1 MPGVKRS
8 AMREENDP
16 NITPLADVTTTL
28 IVVFLIT
35 MPAILGNGIKV
46 NATHAEASQTV
57 VTERPAD
64 DKDEL
69 LMVTV
74 TTEGLK
80 VNGDAV
86 DPADLEPELRQ
97 RLAGRLDKTVVIVPS
112 DLVRL
117 NEVVHVMDAAKGAG
131 ATSLALLNR
140 RERGP
145 EAGS

>member
-35 MPAILGNGIKV
+35 MPAILGNGIQV
-46 NATHAEASQTV
+46 NATHADASQTV
-57 VTERPAD
+57 VTTRPQD

-80 VNGDAV
+80 LNGDAV
-86 DPADLEPELRQ
+86 TPDQLESVLRE
-97 RLAGRLDKTVVIVPS
+97 RLQQRLDKTVVIVPS
-112 DLVRL
+112 DLVKL
-117 NEVVHVMDAAKGAG
+117 NDVVHVMDAAKGAG

-140 RERGP
+140 RGEG
-145 EAGS
+145 AGS